1 MVAISIGDFV
11 KVNCPTN
18 EYSKGEIGRV
28 CKIYF
33 VSGKKYVK
41 FENKKNS
48 INETKV
54 TKIQ

>member
-28 CKIYF
+28 CKICF